1 MIQFA
6 NEEMTPVVRQMWKT
20 CFGDTDTFLD
30 IFFRYKYKPEN
41 TLLYFEDGKAIAAL
55 QMLPY
60 AITFH
65 KQEIPF
71 AYLAGLCTLPEYR
84 NKGIMGQLIHEAHRI
99 ITQRNIPLAILIPA
113 EEWLYG
119 YYGKFGYEQVF
130 ESDDTSIPLRQ
141 IIDAF
146 PDEKGAYAEF
156 DLMFRPL
163 DLCVQKTETDF
174 VAIKEDYISEN
185 CPVKT
190 NLSGM
195 ARVIDVSALLGL
207 YAKGNLSQ
215 SFTIKVT
222 DSEIGESK
230 AYFVD
235 KGEVG
240 RILKADRPFDM
251 EVDTKL
257 LCRLLFGFNVS
268 ETNTK
273 FHSFF
278 REHHPIMNLMLE

>member
-1 MIQFA
+1 
-6 NEEMTPVVRQMWKT
+6 
-20 CFGDTDTFLD
+20 
-30 IFFRYKYKPEN
+30 
-41 TLLYFEDGKAIAAL
+41 
-55 QMLPY
+55 
-60 AITFH
+60 
-65 KQEIPF
+65 
-71 AYLAGLCTLPEYR
+71 
-84 NKGIMGQLIHEAHRI
+84 MGQLIHEAHKI
-99 ITQRNIPLAILIPA
+99 ITQRNIPLVILIPA

-130 ESDDTSIPLRQ
+130 EGDDTSIPLKR

-146 PDEKGAYAEF
+146 PDEKDAYAEF

-185 CPVKT
+185 YPVKT

-195 ARVIDVSALLGL
+195 ARVIDVSALLDL
-207 YAKGNLSQ
+207 YAKGNLLQ
-215 SFTIKVT
+215 SFTINVADGET
-222 DSEIGESK
+222 GESK

-240 RILKADRPFDM
+240 RILKSDKPFDI

-257 LCRLLFGFNVS
+257 LCRLLFGYKVG
-268 ETNTK
+268 ETNAR